1 MSIQFDNVS
10 FAYTAGSPLLN
21 NLAFDT
27 VPGECLLIVGHNGAG
42 KSTILKLLNGIMKPN
57 SGRVVVF
64 GKDTAR
70 SHTAELARD
79 VSVTFQNPGDQ
90 IFARTVFDEARF
102 GPRALNRKDPD
113 ALARAALA
121 LCGLT
126 RSEGKHPYDLSAPE
140 RKLLTVASAV
150 ASGARV
156 LAFDEPS
163 VTLSQPERRT
173 LEHALRTL
181 RSEGR
186 TLIIVSHDL
195 GFFVPM
201 ADRIL
206 VLQSASPALLFPAP
220 KAATHENVLR
230 RAGVRFP
237 YADRLVRIVRRSGR
251 IRHSHRPPPSEP

>member
-1 MSIQFDNVS
+1 LSS
-10 FAYTAGSPLLN
+10 LS
-21 NLAFDT
+21 FDT
-27 VPGECLLIVGHNGAG
+27 VPGECLLVVGHNGAG
-42 KSTILKLLNGIMKPN
+42 KSTFLKLLNGIVKPN

-70 SHTAELARD
+70 FRTAELARD

-90 IFARTVFDEARF
+90 IFARTVFDEACF

-126 RSEGKHPYDLSAPE
+126 RSAGKHPYDLSAPE
-140 RKLLTVASAV
+140 RKLLSVASSI

-173 LEHALRTL
+173 LEHAVRTL
-181 RSEGR
+181 RIEGR

-195 GFFVPM
+195 GFFLPV

-206 VLQSASPALLFPAP
+206 VLRTASPALFFPAP

-251 IRHSHRPPPSEP
+251 IRDSHHPPLSKP